1 MNGTK
6 QTIRLSAVLG
16 VVAALLAA
24 CSSSST
30 PAPASVAPAS
40 VAPAS
45 AAAPASVAPASV
57 APSAAASPSQAA
69 SLATPVPSP
78 TLTSAADQWTTSHP
92 FKAAFIY
99 VGAASD
105 AGWTHAHDVGRLAVQ
120 SYFGGRVQTLFKEN
134 VPEGPQAAQVITQLV
149 NQGAN
154 IIFATSYGYQDQL
167 VAAAKKYPNV
177 LFEQATGTE
186 QLTNL
191 AEYYGAGE
199 NGDYLSGMAAGAA
212 TKNGKIGFVAPF
224 AIPEVIREID
234 AFTMGARSMNPNAT
248 VKVVWTNTWFAPAT
262 ERQAAESLVA
272 DGVDVLADGQDSPT
286 TGQVAE
292 AAGLKWTGYDSD
304 QTSFAPNAWLTA
316 TTYNWGPY
324 YINDVAAAM
333 NGTWTTHFYYGGL
346 DDSFVIMAPF
356 GTSVDAATQ
365 AAITAKEDA
374 IKAGTFDPFTGPITA
389 QDGSIGVPAGVTLPV
404 YTPTGLSKYSISF
417 FVQGVIGSPKG

>member
-1 MNGTK
+1 
-6 QTIRLSAVLG
+6 
-16 VVAALLAA
+16 
-24 CSSSST
+24 
-30 PAPASVAPAS
+30 
-40 VAPAS
+40 
-45 AAAPASVAPASV
+45 
-57 APSAAASPSQAA
+57 
-69 SLATPVPSP
+69 
-78 TLTSAADQWTTSHP
+78 
-92 FKAAFIY
+92 
-99 VGAASD
+99 
-105 AGWTHAHDVGRLAVQ
+105 
-120 SYFGGRVQTLFKEN
+120 
-134 VPEGPQAAQVITQLV
+134 
-149 NQGAN
+149 
-154 IIFATSYGYQDQL
+154 
-167 VAAAKKYPNV
+167 V